1 MELPTKV
8 RAWDSGSEVVGE
20 LVLTYKIS
28 ASEGRWARA
37 RLGPENI
44 WRGKWLG
51 LSASR
56 HRPYRRKLSHRFRSR
71 WCMPLVSLQPNP

>member
-37 RLGPENI
+37 
-44 WRGKWLG
+44 GKHLE
-51 LSASR
+51 R
-56 HRPYRRKLSHRFRSR
+56 
-71 WCMPLVSLQPNP
+71 